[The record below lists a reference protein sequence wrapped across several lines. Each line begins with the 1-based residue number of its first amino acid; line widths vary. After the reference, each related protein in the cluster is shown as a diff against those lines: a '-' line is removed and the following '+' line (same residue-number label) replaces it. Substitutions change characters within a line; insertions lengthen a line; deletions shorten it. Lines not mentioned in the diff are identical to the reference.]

1 MIAPS
6 AIAALQPPHHY
17 SLNFR
22 VPAAPRVAISISKL
36 LREQALEAGLNVIQN
51 PMTHSTL
58 GAGTYAQLCIAFK
71 SNRPFVETIR
81 EVSRFISARGYPIAE
96 VTVASVGDLAEI
108 IHP

>member
-22 VPAAPRVAISISKL
+22 IPAAPRVAISISKL

-51 PMTHSTL
+51 PMTHATL

-71 SNRPFVETIR
+71 SNRPFVETVR
-81 EVSRFISARGYPIAE
+81 ELSRFISSRGYPIAE
-96 VTVASVGDLAEI
+96 VTVSSAGNLAEI

>member
-1 MIAPS
+1 MIDTAGIQ
-6 AIAALQPPHHY
+6 APHHY
-17 SLNFR
+17 TLNFR
-22 VPAAPRVAISISKL
+22 VPAAPRIAIGISKL

-51 PMTHSTL
+51 PMTYSTL

-96 VTVASVGDLAEI
+96 VTVSSAGNLSEI

>member
-1 MIAPS
+1 MIDTAGIQ
-6 AIAALQPPHHY
+6 APHHY
-17 SLNFR
+17 TLNFR
-22 VPAAPRVAISISKL
+22 VPAAPRIAISISKL

-71 SNRPFVETIR
+71 SNRPFVETVR
-81 EVSRFISARGYPIAE
+81 ELSRFISSRGYPIAE
-96 VTVASVGDLAEI
+96 VTVSSAGNLAEI

>member
-1 MIAPS
+1 MIDTAGIQAPY
-6 AIAALQPPHHY
+6 HY
-17 SLNFR
+17 TLNFR
-22 VPAAPRVAISISKL
+22 VPAAPRIAIGISKL

-71 SNRPFVETIR
+71 SNRPFVETVR
-81 EVSRFISARGYPIAE
+81 EISRFISARGYPIAE
-96 VTVASVGDLAEI
+96 VTVSSTGSLAEI

>member
-1 MIAPS
+1 MIDTAGIQ
-6 AIAALQPPHHY
+6 APHHY
-17 SLNFR
+17 TLNFR
-22 VPAAPRVAISISKL
+22 VLAAPRVAISISKL

-71 SNRPFVETIR
+71 SNRPFVETVR
-81 EVSRFISARGYPIAE
+81 ELSRFISARGYPIAE
-96 VTVASVGDLAEI
+96 VTVSSAGNLAEI

>member
-6 AIAALQPPHHY
+6 AIAALQPPQHY

-22 VPAAPRVAISISKL
+22 IPAAPRVAISISKL

-71 SNRPFVETIR
+71 SNRPFVETVR
-81 EVSRFISARGYPIAE
+81 EISRFISSRGYPIAE
-96 VTVASVGDLAEI
+96 VTVSSAGNLAEI

>member
-1 MIAPS
+1 MIDTAGIQ
-6 AIAALQPPHHY
+6 APHHY
-17 SLNFR
+17 TLNFR
-22 VPAAPRVAISISKL
+22 VPAAPRIAVGIARL

-51 PMTHSTL
+51 SMTYSTL

-81 EVSRFISARGYPIAE
+81 EISRFISARGYPIAE
-96 VTVASVGDLAEI
+96 VTVSSTGNLAEI